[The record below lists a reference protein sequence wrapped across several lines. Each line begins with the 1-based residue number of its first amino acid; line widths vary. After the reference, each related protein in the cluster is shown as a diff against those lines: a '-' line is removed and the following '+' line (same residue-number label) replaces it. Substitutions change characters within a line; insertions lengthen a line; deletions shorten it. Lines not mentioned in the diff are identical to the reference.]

1 MTQYTDEIQ
10 RLVNTALA
18 EIGAEHKS
26 GKVANAPIP
35 NTHYL
40 VRWVTKAIKG
50 QRFETCVAKDL
61 IRWQK
66 AGRSKGTNAMLME
79 TFERISKFYA
89 EFFPEGEDERVLKDS
104 QIEAFLEVMEKEGW
118 DVSTSEPIVNCGKI
132 QFFTE
137 GQNSLA
143 LCANQCDDSFDGEV
157 MHKPMNWFVR
167 GNHAQFVEMASKA
180 GFMVHKVTDY
190 KSNVKYHG
198 EYIIYPANRGNQLA
212 EIPLGFKA

>member
-1 MTQYTDEIQ
+1 MSQYTVEIQ
-10 RLVNTALA
+10 RLVNAALE
-18 EIGAEHKS
+18 EIGAEHKT
-26 GKVANAPIP
+26 GKVVDAPIA
-35 NTHYL
+35 NNHFM
-40 VRWVTKAIKG
+40 VRWVSKAIKA
-50 QRFETCVAKDL
+50 QRFHRCVSSDL

-66 AGRSKGTNAMLME
+66 AGRSKGTNAMLMQ
-79 TFERISKFYA
+79 TFQRISRLYG
-89 EFFPEGEDERVLKDS
+89 EFLPSADQDNNLTDH
-104 QIEAFLEVMEKEGW
+104 QIEQFLEVMEQAGW
-118 DVSTSEPIVNCGKI
+118 DVSTSEPLVNCGKV

-167 GNHAQFVEMASKA
+167 GNHAQFIDMAAKA

-198 EYIIYPANRGNQLA
+198 EYLIYPANRGLQLA
-212 EIPLGFKA
+212 EIPLSYQV